1 MSERARRAGVALI
14 AAFLIT
20 LPASGLAQTFTA
32 TPLEPDTTY
41 ALRTKGKLR
50 RGLTSVLVKLDAAAL
65 ASYAGGL
72 PGLAPTSPGAKGG
85 RSLDLSAPASRAYL
99 EHFGRKQREFEVRCR
114 EHAPG
119 ARVTHSLPLIFGGVA
134 MVVPEDEVEAVAA
147 LPGVV
152 EVYPDELLQIA
163 TDSSPRFI
171 GAPEAWSDLGGQHRA
186 GQGIVVGVLDT
197 GIWPEHPSFSDPDPS
212 GRAYPAPPAS
222 WTGTAC
228 EFGSTTA
235 GDDSFTCNHK
245 LIGARRFMSTYDA
258 VIGLGPEEFDSAR
271 DDNGHGTHTAS
282 TAAGNGR
289 VEATLFGV
297 ARGRVSGIAPRA
309 HVVSY
314 KVCGFE
320 GCFASDSAAA
330 VQQAIRDGVDVIN
343 FSIGG
348 GANPYSDAVELAFLD
363 AYNAGVFV
371 AASAGNSGPG
381 ADTTDHRGPWVTTVA
396 ASTQRRSF
404 RSRVTLTADDGSSLE
419 LEGASITDGVFP
431 AAELVLPSLENEL
444 CTGPFAAGS
453 LSGRIV
459 VCKRGTNSRIGKG
472 ANAAA
477 GGAAGMI
484 LYNQSAAVT
493 DLETDNHFLPT
504 VQLQFADGSAIR
516 AFLAAHTS
524 VEATFTAGAKEAG
537 RGDVVASFSSRG
549 GPGLT
554 LGVSKPDLT
563 APGVQIL
570 AGHTPL
576 SADPDTGPQ
585 GELFQ
590 AIAGTSMASP
600 HVAGAAALLMDLHP
614 DWTPGQVKSALM
626 TTARTRG
633 VVREDGVTPAG
644 PFDVGSG
651 RIDLARA
658 GWPGLTFDAPG
669 ADFVAFRNNLALANY
684 PSVYVPSMP
693 GKVRLPRT
701 AESVL
706 RWPSLWKLDVD
717 APRDLRID
725 VPELLYL
732 PKGGERSFEIEID
745 ASRVPIGEVRH
756 ATIELE
762 SHTGGRAHLPVTI
775 VRRQAPVTFDKTCD
789 PASFKKG
796 ETTECTITLSNP
808 TFADATVKVRD
819 KMPEELRLGAVTGA
833 TRVNSKLLVFE
844 GRLRGGSPA
853 GVVVEPG
860 PSPAGYLPLRT
871 FGVPPVSGVGDNTI
885 TSFTTRPFRYAGAT
899 YTGIGMTS
907 NGTLIVGGGTSSD
920 ATPDNQRL
928 PSSVPPNGVLAP
940 FWTDLD
946 PSARGAMRVAS
957 LTNGSDDWL
966 VFDWEGV
973 PEFRL
978 PPDPGQPPPP
988 AAPAYSF
995 QVWIGLADDAQPG
1008 EDISFTYGPVE
1019 GNGTGGRATVGAE
1032 DAGGISGES
1041 YYYNG
1046 TGVLP
1051 TAGVALD
1058 VISGVPTPGETKV
1071 IRFTAR
1077 GEDKGK
1083 WRNCAEMTSAAFFGT
1098 STACF
1103 SGEVKGRHRSDRD
1116 CDDDDHHHGHGGKGK
1131 GRDDDRDDHD
1141 DDRDDGKRKH
1151 R

>member
-1 MSERARRAGVALI
+1 MSERARCAGVALI
-14 AAFLIT
+14 AAGLLT
-20 LPASGLAQTFTA
+20 LPAHGLAQSFTA

-72 PGLAPTSPGAKGG
+72 PGLAPTSPGATGA
-85 RSLDLSAPASRAYL
+85 RSLDVGAAASRAYL
-99 EHFGRKQREFEVRCR
+99 EHFGRKQREFEALCHER
-114 EHAPG
+114 APG
-119 ARVTHSLPLIFGGVA
+119 ARVSHSLPLIFGGVA
-134 MVVPEDEVEAVAA
+134 MVVPDDEVEAVAA

-163 TDSSPRFI
+163 TDASPRFI
-171 GAPEAWSDLGGQHRA
+171 GALEAWSDLGGQHRA

-197 GIWPEHPSFSDPDPS
+197 GIWPEHPSFSDPDSS
-212 GRAYPAPPAS
+212 GRAYPSPPAS

-228 EFGSTTA
+228 EFGSTRA
-235 GDDSFTCNHK
+235 GDDSFTCSHK

-258 VIGLGPEEFDSAR
+258 VIGLRPEEFDSAR

-309 HVVSY
+309 HVASY

-320 GCFASDSAAA
+320 GCFTSDSVAA

-381 ADTTDHRGPWVTTVA
+381 ANTTEHRGPWVTTVA

-404 RSRVTLTADDGSSLE
+404 RSRVTLIADDGSSLE

-431 AAELVLPSLENEL
+431 AAELVLPPAGNES
-444 CTGPFAAGS
+444 CTVALPPAV
-453 LSGRIV
+453 SGKVV
-459 VCKRGTNSRIGKG
+459 VCRRGSNSRVGKG

-504 VQLQFADGSAIR
+504 VHLQFADGSAMR
-516 AFLAAHTS
+516 AFLAAHTA
-524 VEATFTAGAKEAG
+524 VKATFTAGTKEAD

-554 LGVSKPDLT
+554 LGVSKPDVT

-590 AIAGTSMASP
+590 AIAGTSMSSP

-633 VVREDGVTPAG
+633 VVKEDRVTPAG

-684 PSVYVPSMP
+684 PSLYVPSMP
-693 GKVRLPRT
+693 GKVKLPRT

-732 PKGGERSFEIEID
+732 PKGGARSFEIEID

-762 SHTGGRAHLPVTI
+762 SHVGGRAHLPVTI
-775 VRRQAPVTFDKTCD
+775 VRQQAPVTFDKTCD
-789 PASFKKG
+789 PATFKKG

-819 KMPEELRLGAVTGA
+819 KMPEELRLGVVTGA
-833 TRVNSKLLVFE
+833 TRVSSKLLVFE

-860 PSPAGYLPLRT
+860 PSPAGYLPLSL
-871 FGVPPVSGVGDNTI
+871 FGVAPIVGMGDDAVVNFTVPAFTYASESYTRLGV
-885 TSFTTRPFRYAGAT
+885 
-899 YTGIGMTS
+899 TS
-907 NGTLIVGGGTSSD
+907 NGTLIVGGASSSAD
-920 ATPDNQRL
+920 ATPVNQNL
-928 PSSVPPNGVLAP
+928 PSPGVPNNVLAP
-940 FWTDLD
+940 FWTDLNPAAGGGVRIGLLTD
-946 PSARGAMRVAS
+946 GVNTWIVA
-957 LTNGSDDWL
+957 
-966 VFDWEGV
+966 DWEDV
-973 PEFRL
+973 REFTL
-978 PPDPGQPPPP
+978 PRT
-988 AAPAYSF
+988 YSF
-995 QVWIGLADDAQPG
+995 QVWIGVDPAGGVG
-1008 EDISFTYGPVE
+1008 EDVSYAYGTIQ
-1019 GNGTGGRATVGAE
+1019 GNGDRSRLTVGAE
-1032 DAGGISGES
+1032 DRLGLRGDTFYFDGTADDAANGSGTLPAR
-1041 YYYNG
+1041 G
-1046 TGVLP
+1046 TELVV
-1051 TAGVALD
+1051 TTD
-1058 VISGVPTPGETKV
+1058 EPTPGETKV

-1077 GEDKGK
+1077 GEEKGR
-1083 WRNCAEMTSAAFFGT
+1083 WRNCAEMTSEAFFGT

-1103 SGEVKGRHRSDRD
+1103 SGEVTGRHRSDRD
-1116 CDDDDHHHGHGGKGK
+1116 CDDDDHHHGRGGKGR
-1131 GRDDDRDDHD
+1131 GRDDDRDDRD
-1141 DDRDDGKRKH
+1141 DDRDDGKRRH